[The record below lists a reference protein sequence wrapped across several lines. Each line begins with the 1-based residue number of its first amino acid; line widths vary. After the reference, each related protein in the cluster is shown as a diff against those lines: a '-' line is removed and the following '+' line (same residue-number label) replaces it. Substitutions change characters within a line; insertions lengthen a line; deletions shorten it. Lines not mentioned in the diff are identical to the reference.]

1 MRALMLDR
9 LLVRDFRCLAH
20 ADVEPHPRM
29 TLITGRN
36 AQGKT
41 SLLEAVCVLMRL
53 QSPRTS
59 SRSDWMRFGA
69 ESCLI
74 EGGWGNCSLR
84 YTQTKSAR
92 RLAVNGAVCSRNADF
107 LSSSAL
113 VVWMDH
119 ADMNLV
125 RGGAEYRRR
134 FLDFAAA
141 QLFPEYLDALRQYDR
156 ALRARNFL
164 LKRDASIS
172 WRQVDAYAALLDKHA
187 RIIRGC
193 RADLLLRM
201 RPWIRESQKK
211 LSGMTEAA
219 EATYAPGYEGD
230 SLEELLLESRD
241 EESRTRQ
248 TGIGTHR
255 DDVLLLVN
263 DLDAGKFASEG
274 QQRTLSLSLKLG
286 QARALEQ
293 GRGMAP
299 MLLLD
304 DIFGE
309 LDPHRRRALLE
320 FLPEESQTIITTT
333 SLNWMDVAAAGAAV
347 WEIENG
353 GVIPQKSNA

>member
-1 MRALMLDR
+1 MLNRLM
-9 LLVRDFRCLAH
+9 VRDFRCLAH
-20 ADVEPHPRM
+20 ADVEPHPQM

-59 SRSDWMRFGA
+59 SRSEWMRFDA
-69 ESCLI
+69 QSCLI
-74 EGGWGNCSLR
+74 EGAWNKALLR
-84 YTQTKSAR
+84 YTQTHSAR
-92 RLAVNGAVCSRNADF
+92 RLAIDGAVCARNGDYLANT
-107 LSSSAL
+107 AL

-125 RGGAEYRRR
+125 RGGAEHRRR
-134 FLDFAAA
+134 YLDFAAA

-164 LKRDASIS
+164 LKRDAVIQ

-187 RIIRGC
+187 RVIRRC
-193 RADLLLRM
+193 RAELIKQM
-201 RPWIRESQKK
+201 QPWIHDAQKR
-211 LSGMTEAA
+211 LSGVNEPANAIYVAGYAGETLQEALH
-219 EATYAPGYEGD
+219 D
-230 SLEELLLESRD
+230 LRD

-248 TGIGTHR
+248 TGAGTHR
-255 DDVLLLVN
+255 DEIMLTVN
-263 DLDAGKFASEG
+263 ELDAAKFASEG

-299 MLLLD
+299 LLLLD

-309 LDPHRRRALLE
+309 LDPNRRRALLD
-320 FLPEESQTIITTT
+320 FLPQNSQTMITTT
-333 SLNWMDVAAAGAAV
+333 SLDWMDIAVAGAAV
-347 WEIENG
+347 WEVEAGAVLPFKNR
-353 GVIPQKSNA
+353 V